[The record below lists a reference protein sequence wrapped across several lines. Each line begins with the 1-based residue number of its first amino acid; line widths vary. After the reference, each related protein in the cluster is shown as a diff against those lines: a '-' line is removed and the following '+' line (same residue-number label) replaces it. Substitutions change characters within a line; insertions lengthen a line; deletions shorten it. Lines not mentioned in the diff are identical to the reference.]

1 MPVEA
6 KSRGGC
12 RAGCRLKG
20 RLMFSWGHV
29 QVNARRLLGFALGAT
44 GCFNVMMQKFYFAFA
59 AASLHKVDSVM
70 LWVQKMIHGKIKDSL
85 FHFHPAPRL
94 IKEC

>member
-1 MPVEA
+1 M
-6 KSRGGC
+6 S
-12 RAGCRLKG
+12 G
-20 RLMFSWGHV
+20 RVPSEGSSDV
-29 QVNARRLLGFALGAT
+29 QLGACTGEFALGAT
-44 GCFNVMMQKFYFAFA
+44 GCFNVMMQKFYFVFA